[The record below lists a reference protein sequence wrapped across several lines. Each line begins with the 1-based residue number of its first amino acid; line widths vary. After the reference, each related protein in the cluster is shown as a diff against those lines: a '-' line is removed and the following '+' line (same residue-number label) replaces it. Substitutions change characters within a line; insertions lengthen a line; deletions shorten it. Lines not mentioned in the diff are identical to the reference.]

1 MKRLVSICCAA
12 AFLFGA
18 VALASEDAIPLFDG
32 KTLKG
37 WHVKCVPGD
46 RDKVY
51 WKVADGAITTD
62 VPRGSKHNYIW
73 LMTDDEYTDFE
84 LTLKVQTLG
93 GGNTGI
99 QIRSRY
105 DDEAQWLDG
114 PQVDIHPPGT
124 WRCGFIYDETREA
137 KQWISPIVG
146 KPRMAKPEH
155 ATDGVEWKEADEG
168 DGWNDMRIVCR
179 GTRIKVF
186 INDVLATNYDGAG
199 YLDDSNH
206 RAHRVGMKGHIALQI
221 HSNADPKVRFKD
233 IRLKRL

>member
-1 MKRLVSICCAA
+1 MSRMVVVCCAA
-12 AFLFGA
+12 LALLGG
-18 VALASEDAIPLFDG
+18 VALAAEDAISLFDG

-46 RDKVY
+46 RDKDY
-51 WKVADGAITTD
+51 WKVANGAITTEI
-62 VPRGSKHNYIW
+62 PKGGKHNYIW
-73 LMTDDEYTDFE
+73 LMTDDEYADFE
-84 LTLKVQTLG
+84 LKLKVQTFG

-105 DDEAQWLDG
+105 DDEAGWLDG
-114 PQVDIHPPGT
+114 PQVDIHPAGT

-155 ATDGVEWKEADEG
+155 ATKGVTWKKADEG
-168 DGWNDMRIVCR
+168 DGWNDMRIVCK
-179 GTRIKVF
+179 GTSIKVF
-186 INDVLATNYDGAG
+186 INGVLATDYDGAG
-199 YLDDSNH
+199 YLDDANH
-206 RAHRVGMKGHIALQI
+206 RKRRVGMNGHIALQI
-221 HSNADPKVRFKD
+221 HGRADPKVRFKD